1 MKSEKILRI
10 VLTNNITICY
20 YEHTTTEGGQQD
32 MVYEKI
38 DSEKIGNRLRDIR
51 TERGETTEKVAKG
64 VGISTSA
71 ITMYETGQ
79 RIPRDEIKIRL
90 AEYYGLP
97 VERIF
102 FATA

>member
-1 MKSEKILRI
+1 
-10 VLTNNITICY
+10 
-20 YEHTTTEGGQQD
+20 

-51 TERGETTEKVAKG
+51 TERGETTETVAKEI
-64 VGISTSA
+64 GISASA